1 METDGGGWT
10 IIQRR
15 KVGLT
20 SFNRDWKQ
28 YREGFGNIRGDFW
41 LGNENIY
48 RLSRRPTVL
57 RVELEVINKLL
68 ISAAKGFLYKVIS
81 QYQIPSPISV
91 GGPKDLQ
98 ALITGEGSRINLE
111 IHSNTRQK
119 YVLSCAV
126 AQLSVCTQIAS
137 SERMWF

>member
-10 IIQRR
+10 VIQRR

-28 YREGFGNIRGDFW
+28 YKEGFGNIRGDFW

-57 RVELEVINKLL
+57 RVELEVINELL
-68 ISAAKGFLYKVIS
+68 ILV
-81 QYQIPSPISV
+81 QVPQHQIGSPILFS
-91 GGPKDLQ
+91 KNLQ
-98 ALITGEGSRINLE
+98 ALITREGIGS
-111 IHSNTRQK
+111 
-119 YVLSCAV
+119 A
-126 AQLSVCTQIAS
+126 
-137 SERMWF
+137 

>member
-57 RVELEVINKLL
+57 RVELEVINELL
-68 ISAAKGFLYKVIS
+68 ISAAKGFLNKVIP

-91 GGPKDLQ
+91 GGPKNLQ
-98 ALITGEGSRINLE
+98 ALITGEGSRINLG

-119 YVLSCAV
+119 YVLPCAV
-126 AQLSVCTQIAS
+126 AQPSVCTQIVS
-137 SERMWF
+137 SERVGF

>member
-28 YREGFGNIRGDFW
+28 YRDGFGNIRGDFW

-57 RVELEVINKLL
+57 RVELEVINKLS
-68 ISAAKGFLYKVIS
+68 ISAAKGFLYNVI
-81 QYQIPSPISV
+81 
-91 GGPKDLQ
+91 L
-98 ALITGEGSRINLE
+98 
-111 IHSNTRQK
+111 
-119 YVLSCAV
+119 
-126 AQLSVCTQIAS
+126 
-137 SERMWF
+137 

>member
-1 METDGGGWT
+1 MLRLLTSNHCLFCLFQVFCDMETDGGGWT
-10 IIQRR
+10 VIQRR

-28 YREGFGNIRGDFW
+28 YKEGFGNIKGDFW

-68 ISAAKGFLYKVIS
+68 ISAAKDFFIS
-81 QYQIPSPISV
+81 QYQISSPV
-91 GGPKDLQ
+91 FLGGPKNLH
-98 ALITGEGSRINLE
+98 ALITGKSLHCVTLNFFRLFKAWI
-111 IHSNTRQK
+111 
-119 YVLSCAV
+119 
-126 AQLSVCTQIAS
+126 
-137 SERMWF
+137 

>member
-28 YREGFGNIRGDFW
+28 YRDGFGNIRGDFW

-68 ISAAKGFLYKVIS
+68 ISAAKGFFAQSDSLVADTADHLKFKDSQRCLKV
-81 QYQIPSPISV
+81 
-91 GGPKDLQ
+91 
-98 ALITGEGSRINLE
+98 
-111 IHSNTRQK
+111 
-119 YVLSCAV
+119 
-126 AQLSVCTQIAS
+126 
-137 SERMWF
+137 

>member
-57 RVELEVINKLL
+57 RVELEVIK
-68 ISAAKGFLYKVIS
+68 SSPFQQPKVVGCCFGFF
-81 QYQIPSPISV
+81 
-91 GGPKDLQ
+91 
-98 ALITGEGSRINLE
+98 
-111 IHSNTRQK
+111 
-119 YVLSCAV
+119 VLF
-126 AQLSVCTQIAS
+126 CT
-137 SERMWF
+137 E